1 MFFQVIIALDIVS
14 NIAIAKHNAV
24 QCSNKTKIIIKNEK
38 LAFYNLRFFKKCFY
52 YIELTWMP
60 FFYKIKRSTDDKI
73 SYCLHFKKLIFNNL
87 INLV

>member
-1 MFFQVIIALDIVS
+1 MD
-14 NIAIAKHNAV
+14 AI
-24 QCSNKTKIIIKNEK
+24 
-38 LAFYNLRFFKKCFY
+38 
-52 YIELTWMP
+52 